1 MLMKITSLKVYEGQ
15 NIKREK
21 RIIRVTLQVA
31 ARSEVVKCLKAYFRV
46 CFLLGYKEKLIDI
59 ESDGEVFVIW
69 VTYTSEEVSKYV
81 LYNSIYHLENVDKL
95 AEKGENL
102 VKNGII
108 YDLIQTAK
116 VKGIPVI
123 EISEDLFQ
131 LGYGKNSV
139 YVGTHYQSYEN
150 MVKVEL
156 SRNRKNLWQNL
167 KYTHLPKVDGK
178 VLYSIEEIKE
188 IANYRYPINLRSI
201 DKTTDIKITIS
212 DEEEL
217 NRVLNNMMNMYTR
230 AFVYSGRV
238 KYRVICYKGQV
249 GILLKKEEGYKI
261 IELSDKK
268 LELLEIA
275 EVLEKLKEFCN
286 RVYKAIPIEF
296 MYVDLQE
303 EEEIKV
309 VDLGCVFDVGEE
321 LKDVR
326 NKVIEYLLNC
336 LIEERVGL
344 IPIIAVTGTNGKTT
358 TARLIYYLL
367 EKLNI
372 NSALTSTGGIF
383 IGNKK
388 IKSGD
393 TTGFLSARDVLTNRK
408 VEAAVMETAR
418 GGILK
423 NGLGYEKARAVVFT
437 SISEDHIGMSGIK
450 DLKDLINIKAVLL
463 HELDTKGKIIIKAQ
477 KELVELSEN
486 RSNVVL
492 YNIEKNSFIEEHIE
506 SNKEALYLDESF
518 IVHCVNKEVKK
529 LLDVREIPFTH
540 YGNSKSNIMNVM
552 AAIAAALTVESDIAE
567 ILKSLKDLKCD
578 LYFNPGRQNILD
590 LDGIKVILDYGH
602 NAEAFHEVLGI
613 AKSLKPSKLTGI
625 VAAAGDRLDKHIKE
639 LGYIAAQYCDEIIIR
654 EQVDL
659 RGRKQGESA
668 GLIKEGIISNDFRE
682 ENISM
687 ILKEEEAIIN
697 AMEKAR
703 QGEVIVLFTQCLDVI
718 VPAINKYLENQGKK
732 LIGEGLDFSH

>member
-1 MLMKITSLKVYEGQ
+1 MKITSLKVYEGQ
-15 NIKREK
+15 NIKRIK
-21 RIIRVTLQVA
+21 RLIKVTLHDST
-31 ARSEVVKCLKAYFRV
+31 RSEVIKFLKIYFRV

-59 ESDGEVFVIW
+59 ESDGRVFVIW

-81 LYNSIYHLENVDKL
+81 LYNSIHNLENVDKL
-95 AEKGENL
+95 TEKGENL
-102 VKNGII
+102 VKSGIV
-108 YDLIQTAK
+108 YDLIEASK
-116 VKGIPVI
+116 LKGIPVI
-123 EISEDLFQ
+123 EISEELFQ

-156 SRNRKNLWQNL
+156 SRNRRNLWQSL
-167 KYTHLPKVDGK
+167 KYSRIPRVDGK

-188 IANYRYPINLRSI
+188 IATYRYPINLRSI
-201 DKTTDIKITIS
+201 DKATDIKITIS
-212 DEEEL
+212 NEEEL

-230 AFVYSGRV
+230 AFVYSGCV
-238 KYRVICYKGQV
+238 KYRVICYKGKV

-261 IELSDKK
+261 IEFSDKS

-275 EVLEKLKEFCN
+275 ETLERLREFCH
-286 RVYKAIPIEF
+286 RVYKAVPIEF
-296 MYVDLQE
+296 MYIDLQE

-321 LKDVR
+321 LKEVR

-336 LIEERVGL
+336 LIEEGIGL

-358 TARLIYYLL
+358 TARLVHYLL
-367 EKLNI
+367 EGLNM

-383 IGNKK
+383 IGKKK

-393 TTGFLSARDVLTNRK
+393 TTGFLSARDVLTNRE

-423 NGLGYEKARAVVFT
+423 NGLGYEKARAAVFT
-437 SISEDHIGMSGIK
+437 SISEDHIGMGGIK
-450 DLKDLINIKAVLL
+450 NLQDLINIKAVLL
-463 HELDTKGKIIIKAQ
+463 QEIDTKEKIIIKAQ
-477 KELVELSEN
+477 KELVELVKN
-486 RSNVVL
+486 RSNIVL

-506 SNKEALYLDESF
+506 ASKEAFYLEDNF
-518 IVHCVNKEVKK
+518 IAHCVNKEVKK
-529 LLDVREIPFTH
+529 LLDIREIPFTH

-552 AAIAAALTVESDIAE
+552 AAIAAALTVENNIDE
-567 ILKSLKDLKCD
+567 ILNSLKDLKCD
-578 LYFNPGRQNILD
+578 LYFNPGRQNILK
-590 LDGIKVILDYGH
+590 LEGIKIILDYGH
-602 NAEAFHEVLGI
+602 NAEAFHEVLSI

-625 VAAAGDRLDKHIKE
+625 IAAAGDRLDKYIRE
-639 LGYIAAQYCDEIIIR
+639 LGYIASQYCDEIIIR

-668 GLIKEGIISNDFRE
+668 GLIKEGIVSSGFKE
-682 ENISM
+682 ENISI
-687 ILKEEEAIIN
+687 ILKEEEAIIH
-697 AMEKAR
+697 AIEKAG
-703 QGEVIVLFTQCLDVI
+703 QDEVIVLFTQCLDVI
-718 VPAINKYLENQGKK
+718 IPAINNYLEKQGKEP
-732 LIGEGLDFSH
+732 IGAGLDFSH